1 MEDPA
6 RQIFVFCCEVFEI
19 IQRRKVMELNGIN
32 ALTAIKDNK
41 KAEQTQETPKMAF
54 INSAFGFGF
63 SDNNTNSGASAAF
76 QA

>member
-1 MEDPA
+1 
-6 RQIFVFCCEVFEI
+6 
-19 IQRRKVMELNGIN
+19 MELNGIN

-41 KAEQTQETPKMAF
+41 KLDEQQEAPKMAF

-63 SDNNTNSGASAAF
+63 ADNNTNSGASAAF

>member
-1 MEDPA
+1 
-6 RQIFVFCCEVFEI
+6 
-19 IQRRKVMELNGIN
+19 MELNGIN

-41 KAEQTQETPKMAF
+41 EAEQTQETPKMAF